1 MARAPH
7 TQRRSWETERQVG
20 GAGFGS
26 EDPAYTCT
34 PSHCLSND
42 AKRSVSL
49 FTSVKSNLRDRV
61 WGEVE
66 KESFLALPGKG
77 GHSELSPQTKC
88 PNLGK
93 IVTRFIVTVQ
103 RSHDQLVD
111 ILLMGWW

>member
-7 TQRRSWETERQVG
+7 TQRRSWETERQVA

-49 FTSVKSNLRDRV
+49 FTGVKSNLRDRV
-61 WGEVE
+61 LGGSR
-66 KESFLALPGKG
+66 KGK
-77 GHSELSPQTKC
+77 LSC
-88 PNLGK
+88 F
-93 IVTRFIVTVQ
+93 VRQ
-103 RSHDQLVD
+103 R
-111 ILLMGWW
+111 GTE